1 MEISRLR
8 ALRELA
14 KRKTMAAVAD
24 ALFVSASAVSQQ
36 ISQLE
41 DEAGVPLITR
51 RGRGVRLTEA
61 GERLVAHAERIIG
74 ILEEAKTDL
83 AELKKIVAG
92 EVRLAAFPSIASA
105 LAPAAMKEL
114 ETYHPRLR
122 VVLNVMEPMEG
133 LAALRAWQ
141 TDLAIVDDL
150 TVDPSSADRNVE
162 KAYLCDDRLYAIL
175 PASHPLA
182 AKSSIHLYELAEA
195 KWALDVASNKY
206 SEVIMA
212 ACHQAGFEPAV
223 NAYCN
228 GFEVVVSLIEA
239 GCSVSVM
246 PGLRLKSYRGE
257 VVSIPVVPEIKR
269 QIFAAVRAGETRNP
283 GIAALLRALKSAV
296 ALQLSVDEAAAR
308 NGVL

>member
-1 MEISRLR
+1 MDISRLR

-14 KRKTMAAVAD
+14 KRKTMAAVAE

-41 DEAGVPLITR
+41 DEAGVPLIMR

-61 GERLVAHAERIIG
+61 GERLVAHAEKIIG

-92 EVRLAAFPSIASA
+92 EVRLAAFPSIAST
-105 LAPAAMKEL
+105 LAPAAMQEV
-114 ETYHPRLR
+114 EANHPRLR

-141 TDLAIVDDL
+141 TDVAIVDDL

-162 KAYLCDDRLYAIL
+162 KTYLCNDRLYAIL
-175 PASHPLA
+175 PVDHPLA
-182 AKSSIHLYELAEA
+182 RQDSIHLNELSDA

-206 SEVIMA
+206 SEVIMD
-212 ACHQAGFEPAV
+212 ACHLAGFDPIV

-257 VVSIPVVPEIKR
+257 VVSVPVVPEISR
-269 QIFAAVRAGETRNP
+269 QIFAAVRVGETRNP
-283 GIAALLRALKSAV
+283 SIAAVLHALNGAV
-296 ALQLSVDEAAAR
+296 ELQLGCE
-308 NGVL
+308 